1 MDEAGLDGCGGE
13 PQDPTSGIGGQTL
26 AKKTYD
32 LNFKGYRREVN
43 WKGLPAIS
51 GVYCVYACRYN
62 AKTKKVSIR
71 QLLYIGESRNVRE
84 RVPEEPKKRR
94 DVWAK
99 LLREGEEL
107 CVSRA
112 KVGSAN
118 RVRVEAALI
127 NFHKP
132 PCNDE
137 YVDSFPFDE
146 TTVTTNGD
154 TAELSREFTVYR
166 DD

>member
-1 MDEAGLDGCGGE
+1 M
-13 PQDPTSGIGGQTL
+13 

-43 WKGLPAIS
+43 WKGLPEIS
-51 GVYCVYACRYN
+51 GVYCVYACTYN

-71 QLLYIGESRNVRE
+71 QLLYIGESRNVRK

-94 DVWAK
+94 DVWASK
-99 LLREGEEL
+99 LRNGEVL

-112 KVGSAN
+112 KVGPAD
-118 RVRVEAALI
+118 RKRVEAAMI
-127 NFHKP
+127 YHHEP
-132 PCNDE
+132 PCNCE
-137 YVDSFPFDE
+137 YVGFFPFDE

-154 TAELSREFTVYR
+154 TAELSREFTVHR